1 MKMFDNDIKITG
13 KHASYLKFLTKKS
26 TELKKDAKSAEIFK
40 RYIDVYMAGIIIGA
54 VKNMKADTDNSIDDS
69 ANILASA
76 VIGEQDRLKFLYRL
90 VMLIDNP
97 SLSVEDRID
106 NAFRYDGDV
115 AKVKYGMGII
125 NSYARGGIEWLYEKF
140 NDGVLTQ
147 EDYYRVVYELTKEYS
162 EDYLLI

>member
-1 MKMFDNDIKITG
+1 MFDNDIKITG

-40 RYIDVYMAGIIIGA
+40 RYIDVYMAGIIVGA
-54 VKNMKADTDNSIDDS
+54 VKNRKADTDNSIDDS
-69 ANILASA
+69 ANLLASA

-90 VMLIDNP
+90 VLLTDNP
-97 SLSVEDRID
+97 AISIEDRID
-106 NAFRYDGDV
+106 NAFRYDGD
-115 AKVKYGMGII
+115 ADKVKEGMTII

-140 NDGVLTQ
+140 NDGVTTQ

-162 EDYLLI
+162 EDYLLM

>member
-1 MKMFDNDIKITG
+1 MFDNDIKITG
-13 KHASYLKFLTKKS
+13 KHANYLKFLTKKS

-40 RYIDVYMAGIIIGA
+40 RYIDVYMAGIIVGA
-54 VKNMKADTDNSIDDS
+54 VKNRKADTDNSIDDS
-69 ANILASA
+69 ANLLASA

-90 VMLIDNP
+90 VMLIDDP

-115 AKVKYGMGII
+115 AKVKDGMAII

-140 NDGVLTQ
+140 NDGVTTQ
-147 EDYYRVVYELTKEYS
+147 EDYYRIVYELTKEYC
-162 EDYLLI
+162 EDYFC

>member
-13 KHASYLKFLTKKS
+13 KHASYLKFLAKKS

-40 RYIDVYMAGIIIGA
+40 RYIDVYMAGIIVGA
-54 VKNMKADTDNSIDDS
+54 VKNRKSDIDNSIDDS

-90 VMLIDNP
+90 VLLTDNP
-97 SLSVEDRID
+97 SSTSVEDRID
-106 NAFRYDGDV
+106 NAFRYDGDA
-115 AKVKYGMGII
+115 AKLKEGMAIL

-140 NDGVLTQ
+140 NDGVTTQ
-147 EDYYRVVYELTKEYS
+147 EDYYRIVYELTKEYS
-162 EDYLLI
+162 EDYYC

>member
-1 MKMFDNDIKITG
+1 MFDNDIKITG

-40 RYIDVYMAGIIIGA
+40 RYIDVYMAGIIVGA
-54 VKNMKADTDNSIDDS
+54 VKNRKSDTDNSVDDS

-76 VIGEQDRLKFLYRL
+76 VIGEQDRLKFLFRL

-115 AKVKYGMGII
+115 AKVKDGMAII

-140 NDGVLTQ
+140 NDGVTTQ
-147 EDYYRVVYELTKEYS
+147 EDYYRIVYELTKEYS
-162 EDYLLI
+162 EDYLLM